1 MRHIIAILAAMIL
14 LVGAILWGAPAAGIE
29 GTWLGKAEVPNS
41 GIDELTMVLTK
52 TEKGYTGITSDSV
65 GLLAKDTPLSDIKLE
80 GDKLTFK
87 FPLADGAMI
96 SATLKVEGDK
106 MTGGWGHEAGD
117 VGSLAFE
124 RKK

>member
-1 MRHIIAILAAMIL
+1 MRHIIAILVAMIL
-14 LVGAILWGAPAAGIE
+14 LIGAILWSAPAAGIE

-52 TEKGYTGITSDSV
+52 TEKGYAGTTSDSV

-96 SATLKVEGDK
+96 SATLKAK
-106 MTGGWGHEAGD
+106 ATQ
-117 VGSLAFE
+117 
-124 RKK
+124 